1 MTTPRDILKLYNVH
15 PTKKLGQSF
24 LVDVNI
30 IQKIA
35 AAAHTVPG
43 DVVVEIGAGI
53 GVLTASLAKRASKL
67 IAVEL
72 DGRLVKILDD
82 RFGATPSVQVHA
94 GDVLKFD
101 YSAVSDKYHTKLKVI
116 GNVPYNISS
125 PVVFHLLKHR
135 TVINNFTL
143 MLQKEVVERLVGMP
157 GTKSYGVPSILL
169 QMYADVDRL
178 FDVGP
183 SCFYPRPKVVSSV
196 MQGFFRKRP
205 LFELEDEDLFVNL
218 VRSSFA
224 RRRKMLLNNL
234 KQASFLEGLPEQLIK
249 ETLIQTGIDPTRR
262 GETLSVEEFANLA
275 NNLKYRLTN
284 S

>member
-35 AAAHTVPG
+35 AAAHPVPG

-72 DGRLVKILDD
+72 DARLVKILND

-157 GTKSYGVPSILL
+157 GTKATGSLDFL
-169 QMYADVDRL
+169 QCTPDVIAFLMLDHHAFTRVRSCL
-178 FDVGP
+178 F
-183 SCFYPRPKVVSSV
+183 SHA
-196 MQGFFRKRP
+196 GFFP
-205 LFELEDEDLFVNL
+205 
-218 VRSSFA
+218 
-224 RRRKMLLNNL
+224 
-234 KQASFLEGLPEQLIK
+234 QAAAFR
-249 ETLIQTGIDPTRR
+249 T
-262 GETLSVEEFANLA
+262 
-275 NNLKYRLTN
+275 
-284 S
+284 